1 MPTRRCIL
9 AAALLAPVAARAA
22 WAHDG
27 HDLSRLQAEII
38 GTGIAENGF
47 VLRMRLTNRRDQDVA
62 LHAIYTDLGEIAAV
76 LPVSLAPGASADL
89 ALTLVAQDW
98 PGIFA
103 LVLDFGE
110 AGAGPVTVIPL

>member
-22 WAHDG
+22 WAHHP
-27 HDLSRLQAEII
+27 HDLSRRHAEII

-98 PGIFA
+98 PGSFA